1 MHYWILPCFTAC
13 LRWAKEQ
20 NVQNCSKTQGNV
32 KCSHLPLPIVQ
43 QTYFH
48 EGVAV
53 HLELSIKIIPLR
65 VTVEIVYYF
74 ICRSS
79 SIILLSEI
87 NLIFLA

>member
-1 MHYWILPCFTAC
+1 MFYRLFALGQGTQC
-13 LRWAKEQ
+13 LELLKDTRKFYAFLQ
-20 NVQNCSKTQGNV
+20 S
-32 KCSHLPLPIVQ
+32 LPLPIVQ

-65 VTVEIVYYF
+65 VTVEILYYF

-87 NLIFLA
+87 NLISLA